1 MSFKIID
8 THMHFGPSTERMVPD
23 YSVESLVAIM
33 DHLDIEKGISANCM
47 SLSKNLWE
55 EGILDDFAAYE
66 KSGGRIFSFFG
77 YDPLYIDQCIE
88 VMRKYKDDPR
98 CVGIKIHPS
107 GSKVSADDERYRP
120 VWEMARELKL
130 PLMSHTWDVSTYNP
144 KQIYAVANLF
154 EKYIAEYPDVTFVFG
169 HCGGRYNGIKQAIE
183 IGKKY
188 PNAHYDIT
196 GDIWLNGFIEELVD
210 GVGADRIVY
219 GSDWT
224 MIEQRPMLGVVFGSN
239 LPQLDKEKILRHT
252 AARIYFGEE

>member
-8 THMHFGPSTERMVPD
+8 THMHVGPTPGRMVPD
-23 YSVESLVAIM
+23 HSIASLIKLM
-33 DHLDIEKGISANCM
+33 DKLDIEKGISANE
-47 SLSKNLWE
+47 STLSMQLEKGLA
-55 EGILDDFAAYE
+55 DDFKAYE
-66 KSGGRIFSFFG
+66 ESNGRIFSFFG
-77 YDPLYIDQCIE
+77 YEPQHSDMCIDF
-88 VMRKYKDDPR
+88 MRKHYTDHR

-107 GSKVSADDERYRP
+107 YSKVRADDEGFRP
-120 VWEMARELKL
+120 VWEAAKEMNL
-130 PLMSHTWDVSTYNP
+130 PIMSHTWDVSTYNP
-144 KQIYAVANLF
+144 NQIYGVAALF
-154 EKYIAEYPDVTFVFG
+154 EKYIAEYPEVTFVFG

-224 MIEQRPMLGVVFGSN
+224 MIEQRPMLGVVYGSN